1 MIIFNVFPCL
11 KAAQNHPGAA
21 LRALKKRSADSG
33 AKSHGRD
40 GHDGH
45 DGHDV
50 KVIAT
55 EIGKLGQQGL
65 DEDQIRE
72 LFNLFDI
79 DNNTYIKAWEM
90 QDVLTG
96 LGFQAG
102 LDENAWNNS
111 NNNNNNNNNNNINM
125 FKVNIPNRRW
135 PRLQWRS
142 ASR

>member
-1 MIIFNVFPCL
+1 M
-11 KAAQNHPGAA
+11 AAMATMA
-21 LRALKKRSADSG
+21 T
-33 AKSHGRD
+33 
-40 GHDGH
+40 
-45 DGHDV
+45 GHDV
-50 KVIAT
+50 NVIAT

-79 DNNTYIKAWEM
+79 DNNTHIKAWEM

-111 NNNNNNNNNNNINM
+111 NNNNNNNNINNINNINM